1 LYNFIKQGTTNF
13 QNAAWETKTNK
24 IIETKEQMKKHEQ
37 LREQRKK
44 FIDIRRKKLAD
55 FLIAEEEALRVEIIA
70 KQETPEQVRRKMEE
84 KLKVLKEERER
95 DRLELVKNLKER
107 RFYESADELRKND
120 SEAFAYACYLEQENQ
135 MLDKM
140 KKREQEKYEEEVY
153 VRLNNYDNQRKLERE
168 KIQAEEKKKKIKET
182 YNFLDWQKQTQELNQ
197 LKETEIKSYET
208 QRLKEQWERD
218 QKREEE
224 EKEKQRE
231 VNKMVYRDIEEFNH
245 REERE
250 KTRRI
255 EMEKYKD
262 KELINSIVEKEK
274 ALDEIDKKEKE
285 KKIKEFHQNKK
296 YLEYIMNQKKEAEIW
311 MDKLAQIEADKQWQR
326 TQESWMKEEAMRIEL
341 LKQVYAEREQAVRF
355 KSKK

>member
-13 QNAAWETKTNK
+13 QNAAWESKTNK
-24 IIETKEQMKKHEQ
+24 IIETNEQKKKHEL

-55 FLIAEEEALRVEIIA
+55 FLIAEEETLRVEIIA
-70 KQETPEQVRRKMEE
+70 KQETPEQVRKKMEE

-95 DRLELVKNLKER
+95 DRLELVNNLKER

-168 KIQAEEKKKKIKET
+168 KIQAEEKKKKVKET

-197 LKETEIKSYET
+197 LKESEIKSYET

-218 QKREEE
+218 QKSEEE
-224 EKEKQRE
+224 EKQKQRE
-231 VNKMVYRDIEEFNH
+231 INKMVYRDIEEFNR
-245 REERE
+245 REEIE

-255 EMEKYKD
+255 DMEKYND
-262 KELINSIVEKEK
+262 KQLINSIVDKEK
-274 ALDEIDKKEKE
+274 ALDEIDRKEKE
-285 KKIKEFHQNKK
+285 RKITEFHQNKK

-326 TQESWMKEEAMRIEL
+326 TQEGWMKEEAMRIEL

-355 KSKK
+355 KSN